1 MSMERNRNLCYD
13 EVRVTTIDLYRE
25 NVHEIIPWEST
36 VKSRFPWVLYRFL
49 SRYTIDSNCLF

>member
-36 VKSRFPWVLYRFL
+36 VKSRFPWLQYRFL
-49 SRYTIDSNCLF
+49 SRYTI